1 MSVWTDVNMIR
12 CKNWFCARSN
22 NNDYAEVLFGDSKTT
37 TQTTAATTDTTT
49 TSNLVRLQQPANG
62 KLSGAATT
70 IANNT
75 TATHAVYNNIT
86 AATSNTTSTAG
97 TTASTTSVSNS
108 CSGTAGAGVNTN
120 SVAAGSHVV
129 TFLDDVPSG
138 SNGVVNTTTR
148 LMNNTDLQQQQQQ
161 QQQQHYYD
169 HHTSDDLDAL
179 DTDDFLANH
188 VVSSAML
195 CDDTLPTSKNC
206 YRLVILGSS
215 RVGKSSIVARFLGNR
230 FDEAYTPTIE
240 DFHRK
245 LYRIRNEVY
254 QLDILDTSG
263 HHPFPAMR
271 RLSFLTGDIFI
282 LVFSMD
288 SRESFEEV
296 VRLRENI
303 LETKWAALNPGSG
316 FKKKALP
323 KIPMI
328 LAGNKCD
335 KEQRTVQLDEIMGY
349 IAGQDNCCVFVEC
362 SAKQNFR
369 IDDLFY
375 ALFTASNLPLEMA
388 PNHHRR
394 VVTVFGAP
402 SPLPPH
408 SSTGGS
414 KKNALSIKRRFSD
427 ACGVVTPNA
436 RRPSIRTDLNL
447 MRSKTMQ
454 MNEGDSSVTR
464 KKCVIM

>member
-1 MSVWTDVNMIR
+1 MNANMIR
-12 CKNWFCARSN
+12 CKNWFCARNN
-22 NNDYAEVLFGDSKTT
+22 NNDYSEVFFGDSNKNISQQQQQHTV
-37 TQTTAATTDTTT
+37 TTT
-49 TSNLVRLQQPANG
+49 TPPTTSAVTPDRQYHQQING
-62 KLSGAATT
+62 K
-70 IANNT
+70 IT
-75 TATHAVYNNIT
+75 TATGIT
-86 AATSNTTSTAG
+86 GNHHHTVA
-97 TTASTTSVSNS
+97 ASTGPATATTTTNHTMSNPVGGGGVGPQGITS
-108 CSGTAGAGVNTN
+108 G
-120 SVAAGSHVV
+120 GSHVV

-148 LMNNTDLQQQQQQ
+148 LMNHTDLQQHQNT
-161 QQQQHYYD
+161 HD
-169 HHTSDDLDAL
+169 HHPHHTSDDLDVL
-179 DTDDFLANH
+179 DDEFMANQ
-188 VVSSAML
+188 VVSSSLL
-195 CDDTLPTSKNC
+195 CDDTLPGSKNC

-215 RVGKSSIVARFLGNR
+215 RSGKSSIVARFLGNR
-230 FDEAYTPTIE
+230 FEEAYTPTIE

-323 KIPMI
+323 KIPMV

-335 KEQRTVQLDEIMGY
+335 KDQRTVQLDEVMGY

-362 SAKQNFR
+362 SAKQNYH
-369 IDDLFY
+369 IDELFY
-375 ALFTASNLPLEMA
+375 ELFTASNLPLEMA

-408 SSTGGS
+408 SSAGGT

-447 MRSKTMQ
+447 MRSKTMA
-454 MNEGDSSVTR
+454 MNEGESSVAR

>member
-1 MSVWTDVNMIR
+1 MGAFDVADGGKMDR
-12 CKNWFCARSN
+12 CRNWFCARSN
-22 NNDYAEVLFGDSKTT
+22 NNDYAEVAINDPLKNLTNSISDTIRDHVRDMSGSNGGGIMTPSSVVPPPSA
-37 TQTTAATTDTTT
+37 AATTT
-49 TSNLVRLQQPANG
+49 P
-62 KLSGAATT
+62 
-70 IANNT
+70 I
-75 TATHAVYNNIT
+75 
-86 AATSNTTSTAG
+86 
-97 TTASTTSVSNS
+97 ASTT
-108 CSGTAGAGVNTN
+108 A
-120 SVAAGSHVV
+120 SHVV
-129 TFLDDVPSG
+129 TFLDDVGASG
-138 SNGVVNTTTR
+138 SNGAVTTSSR
-148 LMNNTDLQQQQQQ
+148 
-161 QQQQHYYD
+161 
-169 HHTSDDLDAL
+169 
-179 DTDDFLANH
+179 
-188 VVSSAML
+188 VVSHTELHPPMADGNLDVIEAMEDFANGTGIGLSL
-195 CDDTLPTSKNC
+195 CDDSVPSSKNC
-206 YRLVILGSS
+206 YRLIMLGSS

-230 FDEAYTPTIE
+230 YDDAYTPTIE

-271 RLSFLTGDIFI
+271 RLSFMTGDIFI

-316 FKKKALP
+316 MKKKSLP
-323 KIPMI
+323 KIPMVI
-328 LAGNKCD
+328 AGNKCD
-335 KEQRTVQLDEIMGY
+335 KEPKKVQLDEVMGY

-362 SAKQNFR
+362 SARQNFR

-375 ALFTASNLPLEMA
+375 ALFMVSNLPLEMA

-394 VVTVFGAP
+394 VVSVFGAP

-408 SSTGGS
+408 TTIGGS

-427 ACGVVTPNA
+427 ACGVVAPNA

-447 MRSKTMQ
+447 MRSKTMA
-454 MNEGDSSVTR
+454 MNEGDGAGVAR
-464 KKCVIM
+464 RNICVLM

>member
-37 TQTTAATTDTTT
+37 TQTTAVTTDTTT
-49 TSNLVRLQQPANG
+49 TSNLVRQQQPANG

-75 TATHAVYNNIT
+75 TATHTMHNNIAAA

-108 CSGTAGAGVNTN
+108 CSGTAGAGPNAN
-120 SVAAGSHVV
+120 SAAAGSHVV

-148 LMNNTDLQQQQQQ
+148 LMNNTDLQ

-454 MNEGDSSVTR
+454 MNEGDGSVAR